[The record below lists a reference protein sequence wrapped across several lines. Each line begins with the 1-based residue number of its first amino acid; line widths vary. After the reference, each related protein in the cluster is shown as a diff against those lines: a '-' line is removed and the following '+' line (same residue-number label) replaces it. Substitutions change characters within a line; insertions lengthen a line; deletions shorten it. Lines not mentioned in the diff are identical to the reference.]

1 MTDNRRS
8 DERVSTNLAVRWN
21 GQSGGHEARIED
33 LSLGGCFV
41 NTTGR
46 VDPGEVVSLSMK
58 LPSGEWL
65 PLRGEVVS
73 FQQRIGFGVKTPE
86 LPNNAESVIS
96 RASHTRFVVNSLPSI
111 RQHAF
116 GLLLPPAPNRLV

>member
-8 DERVSTNLAVRWN
+8 DERVSTNLAVRWD

-46 VDPGEVVSLSMK
+46 VDLGEVVSLSIR
-58 LPSGEWL
+58 LPTGEWL
-65 PLRGEVVS
+65 SLRGEVVAY
-73 FQQRIGFGVKTPE
+73 QQGIGFGVLFSFLTEEEEQALRE
-86 LPNNAESVIS
+86 LVA
-96 RASHTRFVVNSLPSI
+96 
-111 RQHAF
+111 
-116 GLLLPPAPNRLV
+116 

>member
-8 DERVSTNLAVRWN
+8 DERISTNLAVRWDS
-21 GQSGGHEARIED
+21 QSGGHEARIED

-46 VDPGEVVSLSMK
+46 VDLGEVVSLSIK

-73 FQQRIGFGVKTPE
+73 YQQGIGFGVLFSFLTDEEEQALRE
-86 LPNNAESVIS
+86 LVA
-96 RASHTRFVVNSLPSI
+96 
-111 RQHAF
+111 
-116 GLLLPPAPNRLV
+116 